1 MNSISHNPF
10 RVLGV
15 FANDPL
21 KVRTAN
27 ISRIRA
33 FNKVGKDC
41 EFDSDFKDIFGPV
54 DRTEQSIEQAIS
66 RLSSD
71 ADTEYY
77 SCLWIHKTPQ
87 LELNA
92 KAPIDIIQ
100 SGIGS
105 KHKEDIINV
114 LVGSLMADNTKLA
127 AEYVIRLFECN
138 DAPNDEIKE
147 KIVIS
152 LEEAYIEEHDWSL
165 FVWWGLLKN
174 YCIRGYDENC
184 ISERIERAKRNL
196 QNAQSAYDDAPIG
209 VIEERAEKE
218 LKIAQQKYD
227 TLLSEFE
234 SIDGYSEHKETISFI
249 AKVFNKESMIYLRRI
264 TVTVGKSDGFIG
276 IWASHKLAKSVI
288 NVIKETCNLQ
298 TKEPHAEAQI
308 VLSEYATAVL
318 AACKKYYKET
328 RFWDAKPV
336 ESLLEVLREI
346 YRISYSSKTKEECT
360 EFGKRVKNEMQFL
373 APIEAKSFS
382 AAIRKEVESYC
393 AKPNETRWA
402 LQLLKNCIAPLVEI
416 KSTLGVDNLYYR
428 RISTQIADDA
438 IFASTS
444 EIDSAIRKYNNP
456 DNEKSA
462 AKDNLRKVLLQA
474 EQLLVNIE
482 EMDLEREFIERRLNR
497 FNEKINNCSK
507 RYGIS
512 IENIAPTISLETED
526 DTYKQCNDYYS
537 LVEYVQSHSDS
548 PHIQEAI
555 QRIWK
560 IEDVGFPQMGGSL
573 PAYRKALL
581 AYKEKYPNNHNEQK
595 LLKEI
600 DEVLLG
606 RTVIGDVSDYKT
618 MLRLWP
624 NHPKRAII
632 QGRLELATFRLCH
645 DVVGWEDY
653 LKEYPNGQYREDAIR
668 LIKKAEEDVE
678 NDAFNRCVSIASLN
692 RFIFKYPKSPLADKA
707 ISKIE
712 DMVYSQAVKTGNYDT
727 YFKQYPVG
735 RYTDKINQM
744 IDDQCFKQCATKK
757 DFKRY
762 LSQYPNGQHKKQA
775 RAFVQKG
782 NRSKYIVLSIIVVL
796 IVIAIDISVIINKSQ
811 TFTSTHKNSYVENK
825 NVSSENMTDYSTDDI
840 ATSTTDYSGNYNDDR
855 APSTRTSTKYD
866 PDAEYRNNSLE
877 TGDKPYRDYFGRER
891 TGQNYF
897 YFKTSGRSDYVVIV
911 KRHYD
916 DAYINHI
923 YIQGGDNAYL
933 YVPDGTFDVYFYSGE
948 GWNPYKE
955 VGQFTGGFVMGTMQ
969 KDGPV
974 ELESAYMEYTL
985 YPVAHGNLRLENENV
1000 NNVLR

>member
-33 FNKVGKDC
+33 FNKVGKGC

-54 DRTEQSIEQAIS
+54 DRTEQAIEQAIS
-66 RLSSD
+66 QLSSD
-71 ADTEYY
+71 ADVEFY
-77 SCLWIHKTPQ
+77 SCLWIHRTPQ
-87 LELNA
+87 LDLKA

-100 SGIGS
+100 SGIGHND
-105 KHKEDIINV
+105 KADIINV
-114 LVGSLMADNTKLA
+114 LVGATLADNYKLA
-127 AEYVIRLFECN
+127 AEYLVMLFECD
-138 DAPNDEIKE
+138 DAPQESIKE
-147 KIVIS
+147 KLIVSLGDDRDEVVEWFPIS
-152 LEEAYIEEHDWSL
+152 
-165 FVWWGLLKN
+165 WWTQLKD
-174 YCIRGYDENC
+174 YCISDSSHAKTLSI
-184 ISERIERAKRNL
+184 IS
-196 QNAQSAYDDAPIG
+196 
-209 VIEERAEKE
+209 
-218 LKIAQQKYD
+218 
-227 TLLSEFE
+227 
-234 SIDGYSEHKETISFI
+234 
-249 AKVFNKESMIYLRRI
+249 KVFNSESMNHLRSI
-264 TVTVGKSDGFIG
+264 TETVGKSDSEIG
-276 IWASHKLAKSVI
+276 IWALHTLAKSVI
-288 NVIKETCNLQ
+288 EVIKETCDLQ
-298 TKEPHAEAQI
+298 TKEPNAEAQI
-308 VLSEYATAVL
+308 VLSEYA
-318 AACKKYYKET
+318 AAILKFGKKYYEET

-336 ESLLEVLREI
+336 EGLLEKLREI
-346 YRISYSSKTKEECT
+346 YRLSYSSKTKEECI

-382 AAIRKEVESYC
+382 AAIRKEIESFC
-393 AKPNETRWA
+393 SKPNETRWA
-402 LQLLKNCIAPLVEI
+402 QQLLRNCVAPLLEI
-416 KSTLGVDNLYYR
+416 KTMLGVGNPYYR

-438 IFASTS
+438 IFACTS
-444 EIDSAIRKYNNP
+444 EIDSAVRKYNNP
-456 DNEKSA
+456 ENDKGA
-462 AKDNLRKVLLQA
+462 AKDNLKKVLLQA
-474 EQLLVNIE
+474 EQLLVDIKE
-482 EMDLEREFIERRLNR
+482 LDLEREFFESRLNR
-497 FNEKINNCSK
+497 FNEKIKNCSK
-507 RYGIS
+507 QYGIS
-512 IENIAPTISLETED
+512 VESKTPTISLVTQD

-537 LVEYVQSHSDS
+537 LVEYVQSHPSS

-560 IEDVGFPQMGGSL
+560 IEDAGFPLMGTSL

-581 AYKEKYPNNHNEQK
+581 AYKEKYPNSHNEQK

-600 DEVLLG
+600 EEALLG
-606 RTVIGDVSDYKT
+606 RTALGTVSDYQT

-624 NHPKRAII
+624 NHPKKAII
-632 QGRLELATFRLCH
+632 QGRLELATFKLCH
-645 DVVGWEDY
+645 DVVSWEDY

-727 YFKQYPVG
+727 YFKQYPTG

-744 IDDQCFKQCATKK
+744 IDDQCFKQCTTKK

-762 LSQYPNGQHKKQA
+762 LRQYPNGQHKKQA

-796 IVIAIDISVIINKSQ
+796 IVIAIDIFVIINKSP
-811 TFTSTHKNSYVENK
+811 TSTSAHQNSYVENK

-840 ATSTTDYSGNYNDDR
+840 ATSTTDYSGNNNDDR
-855 APSTRTSTKYD
+855 TPSTRTSTKYD

-897 YFKTSGRSDYVVIV
+897 YFKTSGKSDYIVIV

-933 YVPDGTFDVYFYSGE
+933 YVPDGTFDVYFYSGQ

-955 VGQFTGGFVMGTMQ
+955 VGQFMGGFVSGSMGM
-969 KDGPV
+969 DGPV

-985 YPVAHGNLRLENENV
+985 YPVAHGNLRLQGADIDDVFN
-1000 NNVLR
+1000 